1 MTTYLTLAAML
12 AFVLFP
18 LLIPTTIHAVHAV
31 RYWQPTWAP
40 ARRAGYQR
48 RTSPRRLAVAA
59 A

>member
-18 LLIPTTIHAVHAV
+18 LLIPTTVHAVHAV
-31 RYWQPTWAP
+31 RHWRPTWAS
-40 ARRAGYQR
+40 ARRAGYPW